1 MIPGNSKLNR
11 KEVEKLS
18 EKKQEK
24 EAFDIYQD
32 GVANVID
39 EVAKL
44 QPAYLQS
51 LTNLQQ
57 ECTEVFKS
65 TTEST
70 ITAQKEF
77 ANATWGPAKFSTA
90 LVRNASEVTDT
101 FLKAA
106 TIGNKAI
113 IATVDATTQNVKT
126 FGTTID
132 TFARINAN
140 LVKTWQNF
148 VPSKA

>member
-1 MIPGNSKLNR
+1 M
-11 KEVEKLS
+11 S
-18 EKKQEK
+18 EKRQEK
-24 EAFDIYQD
+24 DAFDIYQD
-32 GVANVID
+32 SVANVID

-57 ECTEVFKS
+57 ECTDVFKS
-65 TTEST
+65 TTESA

-77 ANATWGPAKFSTA
+77 ANATWGQAKFSTG
-90 LVRNASEVTDT
+90 LVRNASEVADT

-113 IATVDATTQNVKT
+113 IASVDATTQNVKT
-126 FGTTID
+126 FGTSID

-140 LVKTWQNF
+140 LLKTWQTF
-148 VPSKA
+148 VSSKA

>member
-1 MIPGNSKLNR
+1 M
-11 KEVEKLS
+11 S
-18 EKKQEK
+18 EKRQEK
-24 EAFDIYQD
+24 DAFDIYQD
-32 GVANVID
+32 SVANVID

-57 ECTEVFKS
+57 ECTDVFKS
-65 TTEST
+65 TTESA
-70 ITAQKEF
+70 IKAQKEF
-77 ANATWGPAKFSTA
+77 ANATCGPAKFSIG
-90 LVRNASEVTDT
+90 LVRNASEVADT
-101 FLKAA
+101 FLKAT

-113 IATVDATTQNVKT
+113 IASVDTTTQNVKT

-140 LVKTWQNF
+140 LLKTWQTF
-148 VPSKA
+148 VPSKV